1 MNESFEDELFTKIAT
16 ALRTEFT
23 SIFVVG
29 EYVNAPSKFPAVYIV
44 EQDNAVHRAGGD
56 TSNIE
61 NYSDVM
67 YQVDIYSNKNKGKK
81 AECKAIA
88 AFVDA
93 QFAALGFT
101 RTFMNP
107 VPNMDDG
114 TIYRITARFQA
125 VVGNDNVIYRRA

>member
-1 MNESFEDELFTKIAT
+1 MNVAFEDELFTRIAT
-16 ALRTEFT
+16 AIRTEFPGT
-23 SIFVVG
+23 FVVG
-29 EYVNAPSKFPAVYIV
+29 EYVNAPSRFPAVYIV
-44 EQDNAVHRAGGD
+44 EQDNAVHRAGRD
-56 TSNIE
+56 TANIE
-61 NYSDVM
+61 NFSDVM

-101 RTFMNP
+101 RTVLTP

-114 TIYRITARFQA
+114 TIYRMTGRFQA
-125 VVGNDNVIYRRA
+125 VVGNDNMIYRR